1 MIDIIFSESSKAIS
15 PTLARKLFMMAKEY
29 DDVIDFTIGDPDIV
43 TDKEICK
50 AAYNASLNGHTRY
63 SANAGI
69 PELRNTI
76 AKRLNEDYN
85 TDFNLDNIAITVG
98 AMEALYLSLMAL
110 INKNDEV
117 IILAPYWIQY
127 ENMVKILNGKPI
139 VIDKF
144 TNKDSFEIDLEK
156 LKRAISHKTKAIIIN
171 SPNNPSGYVY
181 SAQFLKEIAD
191 IACKNDI
198 CIIADEVY
206 NTLVYDEKYVS
217 VLDIC
222 NKDNVIL
229 INSCS
234 KTFAMTG
241 WRVGY
246 LAANSDFIKV
256 IIKLQQ
262 NVANCASTPSQYAA
276 LEAFEK
282 FDYYSSLV
290 KDEFEKRRD
299 VLVKEL
305 KNIEL
310 LKFKIPKGTF
320 YCFIDISK
328 TNMKSEEFA
337 FSLLKEKQ
345 VAVIPGIAYG
355 SSFDNYIR
363 LAFTLEEEKIILG
376 INRLKEFLN
385 SI

>member
-181 SAQFLKEIAD
+181 SAQFLK
-191 IACKNDI
+191 
-198 CIIADEVY
+198 
-206 NTLVYDEKYVS
+206 
-217 VLDIC
+217 
-222 NKDNVIL
+222 
-229 INSCS
+229 
-234 KTFAMTG
+234 
-241 WRVGY
+241 
-246 LAANSDFIKV
+246 
-256 IIKLQQ
+256 
-262 NVANCASTPSQYAA
+262 
-276 LEAFEK
+276 
-282 FDYYSSLV
+282 
-290 KDEFEKRRD
+290 
-299 VLVKEL
+299 
-305 KNIEL
+305 
-310 LKFKIPKGTF
+310 
-320 YCFIDISK
+320 
-328 TNMKSEEFA
+328 
-337 FSLLKEKQ
+337 
-345 VAVIPGIAYG
+345 
-355 SSFDNYIR
+355 
-363 LAFTLEEEKIILG
+363 
-376 INRLKEFLN
+376 
-385 SI
+385 